1 MSPLSRQDDVVD
13 LTGLESVDVSRADS
27 AAPVR
32 ALTPTPTDRAG
43 AGRSGLDAP
52 DDRGR
57 LGPLLNGL
65 SVLKTFTIDEP
76 LLGVTEIAA
85 RVGLHK
91 STVSRILAAL
101 EQEGF
106 VERDHTSRRF
116 RLGMGVIALAGPL
129 LADLEVRHVGYPTL
143 QELTARTGET
153 SALMIWNEQEA
164 ICVDQVPSPH
174 QIKHSTA
181 IGTRYSTGA
190 SACVRVLTAA
200 LPRPRVAALISSGTL
215 TGPGTSSVEAYLER
229 LDEVA
234 EAGYAVNDGE
244 TTVDEVGVAAP
255 VRDHR
260 GQVVAAV
267 LISAPKF
274 RVSTSR
280 VAVLVEAA
288 RAAADDITARLGGRP
303 G

>member
-13 LTGLESVDVSRADS
+13 LTGLERADASRADS
-27 AAPVR
+27 AHARPQTATQTDQSGVR
-32 ALTPTPTDRAG
+32 RG
-43 AGRSGLDAP
+43 GIESP

-65 SVLKTFTIDEP
+65 SVLKTFTIHEP
-76 LLGVTEIAA
+76 LLGVTEIAT

-116 RLGMGVIALAGPL
+116 RLGLGVIALAGPL

-143 QELTARTGET
+143 QDLTVRTGET

-164 ICVDQVPSPH
+164 VCVDQVPSPN

-181 IGTRYSTGA
+181 VGTRYSTGA

-229 LDEVA
+229 LDQVA
-234 EAGYAVNDGE
+234 EDGYAVNYGE

-274 RVSTSR
+274 RVSTDR
-280 VAVLVEAA
+280 VALLVEAV
-288 RAAADDITARLGGRP
+288 RAAADEITSRLGGRP